1 MRPVL
6 CGLAAASVVFHASFA
21 AAQQGRVLVSAASQ
35 SVVGSP
41 ERVAGEH
48 AIDPD
53 FGVSWIQPGVRFGS
67 FEAEIRGAR
76 RGDRMHVGRNYAALR
91 DLRTGGFRWTFE
103 AGDGYLNRGIN
114 QYGFSNFS
122 TPALTFNGGA
132 ATLAS
137 RRSTVNVIAGK
148 ATAWRNIF
156 GSDPDT
162 LEQTLGLVR
171 ASYQATSR
179 LDLFTRVSRFR
190 TSDLREFSFTIADS
204 DQVAGGAR
212 FQLTPAV
219 HLIGDAAFLRYRR
232 VDSNTQV
239 PDGSFLAGT
248 NVLLPRGWIQF
259 NVARFSPGDFPAMND
274 PLHDRE
280 AAFLATEYDV
290 WSSVRLFGGVDAIK
304 TNVDPDLRLPPSRD
318 LPRSAGTRVFGG
330 IQFRLGGPSM
340 LTIRI
345 EEGDR
350 VTKPVRLGRV
360 TESDTGV
367 RSAEWQS
374 LVGRYTAYG
383 RYARRQHVD
392 NSGFASTYTQDDVAG
407 QVFVRLTQEL
417 QLFGNGGMT
426 RYITT
431 RGEGSTYVQM
441 GGGGQFQLPAKN
453 IWVRGEATLSRNVDL
468 LTRDFVPRRSFN
480 VGLNG
485 QLAQDTTFNVS
496 IAADRMPLL
505 FGVGSPWT
513 TRSVFQVTRAFSTG
527 AARVTPVSP
536 GFAAAARDRG
546 TGTIVGRAY
555 ADWNGNSTQD
565 PDEEPLENIPIKI
578 TGVGSVTT
586 RRDGEYAFLDVP
598 TGPQQVGL
606 DTAAV
611 PIDFDP
617 PAISAMDIEL
627 DRNST
632 RRVSFGLIPLGSVR
646 GRVIRDANG
655 NGRADAGEEPINGAI
670 LVLDRGSRSEEVRRG
685 VYRFDSIRSGDH
697 VVSLVHESLP
707 EGAVITSAV
716 EVPVALMRNQ
726 LTADIDFLV
735 TVEKRPE
742 TRKVFPSKSGVAPS
756 PSAAATGTPPAVPPR
771 TPARPSSS
779 AAPPAAAAAGRP
791 PVPPAANAVRTPP
804 APTDGSR
811 YAVQV
816 AALNDPLRARVMAE
830 TLAARGFPA
839 YVLPPGQSDP
849 DGPYRVR
856 VGRYRTREA
865 ASGAAATLQ
874 KLRREKLWVINEPPT
889 Q

>member
-6 CGLAAASVVFHASFA
+6 GGLAAASVVFHASLA
-21 AAQQGRVLVSAASQ
+21 VAQQGRVLVSGASQ

-76 RGDRMHVGRNYAALR
+76 RGDRMHVGRSYAALR
-91 DLRTGGFRWTFE
+91 DLRSGGVRWTFE
-103 AGDGYLNRGIN
+103 AGDGYLNRGVN

-132 ATLAS
+132 VTLAS
-137 RRSTVNVIAGK
+137 RRSTVNVLAGK

-162 LEQTLGLVR
+162 LGQTLGLVR

-179 LDLFTRVSRFR
+179 LDLFTRLSRFR
-190 TSDLREFSFTIADS
+190 TSDLREFSFSIADS

-219 HLIGDAAFLRYRR
+219 HLIGDAAFVRYRR

-248 NVLLPRGWIQF
+248 NVLLPRGWVQF

-290 WSSVRLFGGVDAIK
+290 WPSVRLFGGVDAIK
-304 TNVDPDLRLPPSRD
+304 TNIDPDLTLSPVRD
-318 LPRSAGTRVFGG
+318 LPTSAGTRVFGG
-330 IQFRLGGPSM
+330 VQFRLGGPSL

-374 LVGRYTAYG
+374 LMGRYTAYG
-383 RYARRQHVD
+383 RYARRQNVD
-392 NSGFASTYTQDDVAG
+392 NSGFASSYTQDDVAG
-407 QVFVRLTQEL
+407 QMFVRLTPEL
-417 QLFGNGGMT
+417 QVFGNGGVT

-431 RGEGSTYVQM
+431 AGDGSTYVQM
-441 GGGGQFQLPAKN
+441 GGGGQYQLPRKN
-453 IWVRGEATLSRNVDL
+453 IWLRGEATISRNVDL

-485 QLAQDTTFNVS
+485 QLAQDTTLNVS

-513 TRSVFQVTRAFSTG
+513 TRSVVQVTRAFSTG
-527 AARVTPVSP
+527 AARVLPASP

-555 ADWNGNSTQD
+555 TDWNGNSTQD

-617 PAISAMDIEL
+617 PAISALDVEL
-627 DRNST
+627 DRGST
-632 RRVSFGLIPLGSVR
+632 RRVSFGLIPLGTVR
-646 GRVIRDANG
+646 GRVVRDANG
-655 NGRADAGEEPINGAI
+655 NGKVDPGEEPINGAI

-685 VYRFDSIRSGDH
+685 VYRFDSIRSGEH
-697 VVSLVHESLP
+697 VVSLVRESLP

-716 EVPVALMRNQ
+716 EVPVALIRNQ
-726 LTADIDFLV
+726 LIADVDFLV
-735 TVEKRPE
+735 TIEKRPE
-742 TRKVFPSKSGVAPS
+742 TRKVFPSKSGLPPS
-756 PSAAATGTPPAVPPR
+756 PSAARR
-771 TPARPSSS
+771 TPAPRAMPAGPASSP
-779 AAPPAAAAAGRP
+779 APPAAAPPGKPAVPQAAVSP
-791 PVPPAANAVRTPP
+791 RTVP
-804 APTDGSR
+804 APAGGSR
-811 YAVQV
+811 FVVQI
-816 AALNDPLRARVMAE
+816 AALNDPLRARVVAE
-830 TLAARGFPA
+830 SLAARGFPA
-839 YVLPPGQSDP
+839 YVVPPGQSDP

-865 ASGAAATLQ
+865 AWGAAATLQ
-874 KLRREKLWVINEPPT
+874 KLRGEKLWVINEPPSD
-889 Q
+889 